1 MEDFHNHLHAPTS
14 DQLRNYTPLKSNL
27 NLKLGIKKTI
37 FLTLVP
43 FLIAIISISVYLHNS
58 KRFVENGL
66 AGSIAKKA
74 EQSPTTEV
82 SLQITITPSPQPSNN
97 SIPENWLLKKSSTCG
112 ITLGLPP
119 VEEPYVI
126 PRDPNTKPS
135 ATDDEGNIWMY
146 EDIEA
151 DFFMFD
157 RLVRAIFKD
166 PQDPGSGYV
175 SSAVEFYCSR
185 NTAETDVASLENQL
199 SENLRQNFSVVKIKE
214 SIDDVIWNRPAKLI
228 KFSGGSFGEERYIL
242 YATQNYSY
250 IIRSFGS
257 TTNKDIN
264 DVRDFILNTAQ
275 FE

>member
-27 NLKLGIKKTI
+27 NLKLGIKKTV
-37 FLTLVP
+37 FLILIP
-43 FLIAIISISVYLHNS
+43 FLMAIISISVYLYNS

-66 AGSIAKKA
+66 AGSTAKK
-74 EQSPTTEV
+74 EEEIVTPEV
-82 SLQITITPSPQPSNN
+82 TYQMTPTPSSEPLNN

-166 PQDPGSGYV
+166 PQEPGSGYV

-185 NTAETDVASLENQL
+185 NSAENDVASLENQL

-214 SIDDVIWNRPAKLI
+214 SIDDVLWNRPAKLI

-264 DVRDFILNTAQ
+264 DVRDFILNTVQ